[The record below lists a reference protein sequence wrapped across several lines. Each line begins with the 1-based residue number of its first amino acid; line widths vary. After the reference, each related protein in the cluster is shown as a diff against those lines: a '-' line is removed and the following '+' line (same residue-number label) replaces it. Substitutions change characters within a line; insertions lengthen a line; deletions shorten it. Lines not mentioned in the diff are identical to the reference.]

1 MLYKYNMKDF
11 LEVLKSPQEAVQY
24 ILNNLIKKIINLMEY
39 LGLNVLKGFANFVS
53 NIFSIVPEN
62 SLDIELNHS
71 LNKEQFNSDKKEEKN
86 NIDFVKLDKI
96 ISTKNNEFISFSEN
110 DYSDNL
116 IENKIAEEGTIYP
129 TNYLFENKSRNLPLT
144 NKSKRK
150 PFVCNN
156 KDLYQWKNTSYINR
170 PWFEECE
177 RGYCINYQ
185 IDDFDDV
192 EASED
197 NSFRATI

>member
-1 MLYKYNMKDF
+1 MKDF

-39 LGLNVLKGFANFVS
+39 LGLNVLKGFTNFVS

-62 SLDIELNHS
+62 SLDIITPKPTHS
-71 LNKEQFNSDKKEEKN
+71 LNKEQFNSESDKKEEPNK
-86 NIDFVKLDKI
+86 IDFVKLDKM
-96 ISTKNNEFISFSEN
+96 ISTKNNEFISFTEN

-177 RGYCINYQ
+177 RGYCMNYQ